1 MMQLAMTLTKR
12 QKEILDYIENHIR
25 RRGYAPTL
33 EEIGA
38 HFRLDSVATVH
49 KHVSNL
55 QSKGVI
61 RRKWN
66 RSRSIELVPRHRS
79 IRAAELP
86 LLGRVAAGAPIEA
99 IEVRDTIAV
108 PEELIR
114 SNNTYVLQVNGDS
127 MVEEGILDG
136 DFIVVEDRKTAS
148 NGETAVV
155 IIEGAATVKKFYRD
169 RGRVRLE
176 PANAALSPILVRDRD
191 LEIRG
196 VVVAV
201 MRKYHR
207 R

>member
-1 MMQLAMTLTKR
+1 VGDNASPEFQLFRA
-12 QKEILDYIENHIR
+12 DGR
-25 RRGYAPTL
+25 RVTVRWHAEGAPL
-33 EEIGA
+33 ESEEIEAWKERQRGA
-38 HFRLDSVATVH
+38 SWTQQRLPELERGWAKMDYPTH
-49 KHVSNL
+49 K
-55 QSKGVI
+55 
-61 RRKWN
+61 
-66 RSRSIELVPRHRS
+66 
-79 IRAAELP
+79 AFY
-86 LLGRVAAGAPIEA
+86 GRVAAGAPIEA
-99 IEVRDTIAV
+99 IEVPDTIAV
-108 PEELIR
+108 PEELVR

-136 DFIVVEDRKTAS
+136 DFIVVEDRKTAT

-155 IIEGAATVKKFYRD
+155 IIEGAATVKKFYRE

-176 PANAALSPILVRDRD
+176 PANAALSPIFVRDRD